1 MRDGYDFDTY
11 NAGCRV
17 SAHLDTLRH
26 HRIVHAIFGEFGC
39 GAIMNPARLVAQ
51 IYREEIMARKSHFRP
66 IAFEVLQAAYGP
78 NVYTPFR
85 EVLNHF

>member
-1 MRDGYDFDTY
+1 
-11 NAGCRV
+11 
-17 SAHLDTLRH
+17 
-26 HRIVHAIFGEFGC
+26 
-39 GAIMNPARLVAQ
+39 MNPARLVAQ